1 MRRGLAFVAP
11 LFVPISARIS
21 SVARLRLRAFSSE

>member
-11 LFVPISARIS
+11 LFVRIPARIAA
-21 SVARLRLRAFSSE
+21 VPRLRLRAPSSK